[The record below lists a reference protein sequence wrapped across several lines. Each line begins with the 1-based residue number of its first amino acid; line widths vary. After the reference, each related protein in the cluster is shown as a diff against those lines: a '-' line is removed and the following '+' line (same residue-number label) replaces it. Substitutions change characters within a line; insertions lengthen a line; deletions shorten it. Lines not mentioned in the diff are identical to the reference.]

1 MKKILLTGGAGY
13 IGSHVCNLLI
23 DKNYKVTV
31 IDNLETGNKF
41 LIPKRAKFELCDIGN
56 TKKIEQILKKENF
69 DIIMHFAGLI
79 RVDESVK
86 KPKKYI
92 LYNYEKSKKFLEICF
107 KHGLNKV
114 IFSSTAAVYGNLK
127 NKKAKE
133 TDKLSPLNPYALSK
147 MKLENYLIKK
157 SKIDKINYVILRYFN
172 VAGAEKKLRTGLV
185 SKHASHLIK
194 IICEVVTNK
203 RKLLTING
211 ENYNTKDGTPIRDY
225 IHISDLSD
233 AHLISAEY
241 LLNKGNSQIFNCG
254 YSKGYSVKQVIFEM
268 EKILKRKLPS
278 KIGKR
283 RKGDSERV
291 VANISKF
298 KKYFSW
304 QPKYNNLNL
313 ILKSALAWEKK
324 LKKYE

>member
-1 MKKILLTGGAGY
+1 MNLLVTGGAGY
-13 IGSHVCNLLI
+13 IGSATSYLLI
-23 DKNYKVTV
+23 KKKIKPVIVDKLIYKKENIIPKKSYFYKLNISSLTKIKKIIKNYKIDSV
-31 IDNLETGNKF
+31 IHFAALKDVEESILKPEKYYKNNYL
-41 LIPKRAKFELCDIGN
+41 L
-56 TKKIEQILKKENF
+56 TKKFINCCKENGVENF
-69 DIIMHFAGLI
+69 
-79 RVDESVK
+79 
-86 KPKKYI
+86 
-92 LYNYEKSKKFLEICF
+92 
-107 KHGLNKV
+107 

-133 TDKLSPLNPYALSK
+133 TDKLSPLNPYAISK

-194 IICEVVTNK
+194 IICEVVTKK

-225 IHISDLSD
+225 IHISDLSE

-268 EKILKRKLPS
+268 EKILKRKLPT

-283 RKGDSERV
+283 RKGDAERV

-298 KKYFSW
+298 KNYFSW
-304 QPKYNNLNL
+304 KPKYNNLNL

>member
-1 MKKILLTGGAGY
+1 
-13 IGSHVCNLLI
+13 
-23 DKNYKVTV
+23 
-31 IDNLETGNKF
+31 
-41 LIPKRAKFELCDIGN
+41 
-56 TKKIEQILKKENF
+56 
-69 DIIMHFAGLI
+69 
-79 RVDESVK
+79 
-86 KPKKYI
+86 
-92 LYNYEKSKKFLEICF
+92 
-107 KHGLNKV
+107 
-114 IFSSTAAVYGNLK
+114 
-127 NKKAKE
+127 
-133 TDKLSPLNPYALSK
+133 

-254 YSKGYSVKQVIFEM
+254 YSKAIQ
-268 EKILKRKLPS
+268 
-278 KIGKR
+278 
-283 RKGDSERV
+283 
-291 VANISKF
+291 
-298 KKYFSW
+298 
-304 QPKYNNLNL
+304 
-313 ILKSALAWEKK
+313 
-324 LKKYE
+324 